1 MYCLIKAFILGAE
14 GAGKTELNK
23 HLTFPGYVNTAEKK
37 YFRSI
42 APDFNIVTIPN
53 ANGTDKTTLQ
63 IWDAPGNQQY
73 KTIFKNKFYA
83 KSHFGL
89 FCIDLSKPL
98 DQNVIS
104 ELKSDLAE
112 FKAINP
118 GAHLILIGTKN
129 DITLPNALQTAQQEF
144 AEYPF
149 TAAVATS
156 AREADGSQELL
167 NHLVVLIPR
176 IIGELQQEQL
186 KLTEEIKQYEEER
199 RTILHARN
207 RCSINSNLYFALDK
221 LHHETACLSV
231 SQVKKL
237 GHETN
242 TLLDHLENSNIHDK
256 TPCIKAFITHC
267 TEEVQGK
274 DYLLKSTLLTI
285 AYSLTL
291 AVMASLI
298 GFGVGFALG
307 AWSGPGAFFTGLAM
321 GSASAITVVSS
332 ASLCGTGTFA
342 YSSYQFFKSTPI
354 LSALKETAEK
364 GNKTDLIHFNES
376 HIFNEASHGVTF
388 K

>member
-1 MYCLIKAFILGAE
+1 MYYLIKTFILGAE

-23 HLTFPGYVNTAEKK
+23 HLTFPGYVNTAERK
-37 YFRSI
+37 YSRSI
-42 APDFNIVTIPN
+42 APDFNTVKITN
-53 ANGTDKTTLQ
+53 AAGIDNATLQ
-63 IWDAPGNQQY
+63 VWDSPGNQQY
-73 KTIFKNKFYA
+73 KTNFKTKFYS

-98 DQNVIS
+98 DEKVIS
-104 ELKSDLAE
+104 ELKNDIAE
-112 FKAINP
+112 FNAINP
-118 GAHLILIGTKN
+118 EAYLILVGTKS
-129 DITLPNALQTAQQEF
+129 DISLPDALQTTQQVF

-186 KLTEEIKQYEEER
+186 KLTEEIKQYEDER

-207 RCSINSNLYFALDK
+207 RCNINSNLYFALDK
-221 LHHETACLSV
+221 LHHEAAPLSV

-242 TLLDHLENSNIHDK
+242 TLLDHLENSNIQDK
-256 TPCIKAFITHC
+256 IPSIKTFLTNC

-274 DYLLKSTLLTI
+274 DYLLKNTLLTI

-291 AVMASLI
+291 SVIASLI

-342 YSSYQFFKSTPI
+342 YSTYQFFKSTPI

-364 GNKTDLIHFNES
+364 GNQRDLIHFNES
-376 HIFNEASHGVTF
+376 HVFNEASHGVTF